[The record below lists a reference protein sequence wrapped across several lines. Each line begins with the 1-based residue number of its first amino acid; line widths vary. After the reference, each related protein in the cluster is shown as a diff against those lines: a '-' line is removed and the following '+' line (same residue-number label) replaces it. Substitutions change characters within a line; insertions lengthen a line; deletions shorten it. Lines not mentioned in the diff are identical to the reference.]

1 MLGPRR
7 WLFCGVLASLSLWGA
22 PPARAADASEKAAA
36 EALFD
41 EGVDLLKQ
49 GKLESACA
57 KLESSQKI
65 DPGVGTLLYLADC
78 YEKRNLTA
86 SAWATFR
93 EAASTAEAR
102 GDDRA
107 GIASERAERLTP
119 RLSKLSIV
127 MEVGQDTSIA
137 GLEILR
143 DGSNVPKALWG
154 TSIPVDPGEHVIL
167 ARAPGYE
174 SEEVHVIV
182 EGESAVAT
190 LTVPRLR
197 KMAVTTEP
205 EAAVPTSKSE
215 AADPGKT
222 QRLLG
227 IGLGTAGIVG
237 LGVGAVFGGLAIAKN
252 NETLDPNGDY
262 ACTATGCPTQGGID
276 ATNTALTFA
285 TVADVGLIAGGVLLA
300 AGVTLYLTA
309 PRARETVRLSPLV
322 STSGASLSLTGAF

>member
-1 MLGPRR
+1 MSL
-7 WLFCGVLASLSLWGA
+7 CGGHTAW
-22 PPARAADASEKAAA
+22 AADASEKAAA

-41 EGVDLLKQ
+41 DGVELLKE
-49 GKLESACA
+49 GELESACQ

-107 GIASERAERLTP
+107 SIASERADRLTP

-127 MEVGQDTSIA
+127 MEVGQDMKLP

-143 DGSNVPKALWG
+143 DGSIVPRAVWG
-154 TSIPVDPGEHVIL
+154 AATPVDPGEHVIV

-174 SEEVHVIV
+174 SEEVQVIV
-182 EGESAVAT
+182 DGDAATAT
-190 LTVPRLR
+190 LTIPRL
-197 KMAVTTEP
+197 KKLPDATP
-205 EAAVPTSKSE
+205 EEALPSSKSS
-215 AADPGKT
+215 AAEPGKT
-222 QRLLG
+222 QRALG
-227 IGLGTAGIVG
+227 IGFGAAGLVG

-252 NETLDPNGDY
+252 NETLDPNGEFN
-262 ACTATGCPTQGGID
+262 CSGGSCPTQGGVD

-285 TVADVGLIAGGVLLA
+285 TVSDVGLIAGGVLLA

-309 PRARETVRLSPLV
+309 PRARETVRLSPFV
-322 STSGASLSLTGAF
+322 STSGASLQLQGAF

>member
-1 MLGPRR
+1 MMLGPRR
-7 WLFCGVLASLSLWGA
+7 WVCCGVLASITLCGLPS
-22 PPARAADASEKAAA
+22 ARAADASEKAAA

-41 EGVDLLKQ
+41 DGVELLKK
-49 GKLESACA
+49 GDLEAACQ

-107 GIASERAERLTP
+107 GIASERADRLTP

-127 MEVGQDTSIA
+127 MEVGDDKSIP

-143 DGSNVPKALWG
+143 DGSLIPKALWG
-154 TSIPVDPGEHVIL
+154 SATPVDPGEHVIT

-174 SEEVHVIV
+174 TEEVKVRV
-182 EGESAVAT
+182 EDEAAIAT
-190 LTVPRLR
+190 LTVPRLQ
-197 KMAVTTEP
+197 KLP
-205 EAAVPTSKSE
+205 ETAAPEGAQGTKS
-215 AADPGKT
+215 AASDPGKT
-222 QRLLG
+222 QRALG
-227 IGLGTAGIVG
+227 IGIGAAGIVG

-252 NETLDPNGDY
+252 NEALDPNEGG
-262 ACTATGCPTQGGID
+262 CSLTSCPTTGGAD
-276 ATNTALTFA
+276 ATDTALTFA
-285 TVADVGLIAGGVLLA
+285 TVADVGFIAGGVLLA

-309 PRARETVRLSPLV
+309 PKARETVRLSPFV
-322 STSGASLSLTGAF
+322 SASGAALSLQGAF